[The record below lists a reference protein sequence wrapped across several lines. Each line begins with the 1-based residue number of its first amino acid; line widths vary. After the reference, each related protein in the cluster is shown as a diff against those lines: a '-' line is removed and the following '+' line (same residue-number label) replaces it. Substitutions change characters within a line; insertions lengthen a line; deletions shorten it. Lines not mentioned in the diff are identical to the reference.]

1 MKKTLFIFLVISS
14 FIFSQVEVG
23 IRAIDKVSAN
33 IDIKDVDAFGNVPE
47 YYQIEFYIS
56 NPDNDVA
63 GFQFTLIP
71 NEGIKIDQRNIYGG
85 YKDKGFEVY
94 SGKNGTILGFSL
106 KGDVIPKSN
115 DPHILFIAKADID
128 YDSLS
133 EIHASNLV
141 IASKQGETVSAT
153 FMPFQFS
160 NKK

>member
-1 MKKTLFIFLVISS
+1 MKKTLFILLAIST

-23 IRAIDKVSAN
+23 IRSIDKVSEN

-47 YYQIEFYIS
+47 YYQVEFYIS
-56 NPDNDVA
+56 NPNNDVA
-63 GFQFTLIP
+63 GFQFTL
-71 NEGIKIDQRNIYGG
+71 EGLKINQADIYGG

-133 EIHASNLV
+133 EIYANNLV
-141 IASKQGETVSAT
+141 VASKQGETVSAT
-153 FMPFQFS
+153 FISFQFS